1 MADGRVIAY
10 GAGDTVS
17 GPFTCVVRRAGFRN
31 RVRYSI
37 DFKNGSDA
45 PADVGLLRG
54 GVELHKMLVPAR
66 SSVSAAFTLPV
77 DALAASLMV
86 DVRCDGTTMRILEQR
101 AAENPSGTRRL
112 LMIGAIAAAASALG
126 VAALAFVAWHVIRR
140 SKKRPAPAERVAENV
155 PQEKPPDVSRALV
168 EIPREERTLG
178 PDERDAMTFELF
190 EPGAIRQRANYA
202 PPGATYDARPVR
214 GHATARSI
222 LTFVVAV
229 GAVVAG
235 LVIAHPHIADLGA
248 PNQVLQGSAIDV
260 PYASSGLGDLR
271 YRVSSSTGVVIAGGD
286 LATGSGTLHIAIP
299 ASQRDET
306 YRVQLTLAGPLG
318 DARNEATINAR
329 AVPQAQVITRVPRV
343 PNVRSFA
350 VTRSTS
356 ANDVPSIV
364 VFYDVLADRGTVRL
378 IDSRGI
384 QYGVTPLNAG
394 GVARFAVPYG
404 VDSGTLAVELRAV
417 RGGIVA
423 NSRIALP
430 SGQDG
435 IVIAAKSPSSE
446 SSDAP
451 DMVPVVVPASLAGSA
466 PIRVRIVHHYQDLH
480 LVLIDAHARKITGS
494 RVPAGARIITLAHP
508 AVAVAT
514 RVTVQAT
521 YRVNN
526 ESDTVIRPVILLPA
540 AGG

>member
-1 MADGRVIAY
+1 MADGRVVAY
-10 GAGDTVS
+10 GAGDTAS

-37 DFKNGSDA
+37 DFKNGSGA
-45 PADVGLLRG
+45 PADVELLRG
-54 GVELHKMLVPAR
+54 GAELHKMLVPAR

-77 DALAASLMV
+77 DALAAFLIV
-86 DVRCDGTTMRILEQR
+86 DVRCDGATIRILERR
-101 AAENPSGTRRL
+101 ADEHSSRTRRL
-112 LMIGAIAAAASALG
+112 LIIGAIAAAASAAG
-126 VAALAFVAWHVIRR
+126 VAVLAFAAWHVVRR
-140 SKKRPAPAERVAENV
+140 FKPRSAPDERVAENV
-155 PQEKPPDVSRALV
+155 PEPSPPDVSRALV
-168 EIPREERTLG
+168 EIPREERTVG
-178 PDERDAMTFELF
+178 PDEHDATTVELF
-190 EPGAIRQRANYA
+190 EPEAVRHHENYA
-202 PPGATYDARPVR
+202 SPGATYDARPLR
-214 GHATARSI
+214 GYGAARGIATIA
-222 LTFVVAV
+222 VAV
-229 GAVVAG
+229 VVVVAG
-235 LVIAHPHIADLGA
+235 FVIAHPHIADLGA

-260 PYASSGLGDLR
+260 PYASSGLGALR
-271 YRVSSSTGVVIAGGD
+271 YRVSSSTGLVIAGGD
-286 LATGSGTLHIAIP
+286 LAAGSGTLHIAIP

-329 AVPQAQVITRVPRV
+329 ALPQAQVITRVPRV

-350 VTRSTS
+350 VTRSTG

-378 IDSRGI
+378 VDSRGI

-394 GVARFAVPYG
+394 GEAHFALPNG

-417 RGGIVA
+417 RGGMVA
-423 NSRIALP
+423 NSRMALP

-435 IVIAAKSPSSE
+435 IAISAKPSE
-446 SSDAP
+446 SSDAAEA
-451 DMVPVVVPASLAGSA
+451 VPVVVPASLAGSA

-480 LVLIDAHARKITGS
+480 LVLIGANARKITGS
-494 RVPAGARIITLAHP
+494 RVPAGARIVTLAHP